1 MKSFIDIE
9 EKAARSENQY
19 ILALAVAKRIRHL
32 KAGAPALLPA
42 TASRRAIEL
51 ALEEIA
57 RGQIEYR
64 IPEKQES

>member
-1 MKSFIDIE
+1 MKSFLDIE
-9 EKAARSENQY
+9 EKAASSENQY
-19 ILALAVAKRIRHL
+19 ILALAVAKRVRHL

-57 RGQIEYR
+57 RGHLEYKL
-64 IPEKQES
+64 PEKQES